1 MKKLFSL
8 PVTTVFALCALGV
21 VAFVF
26 YPRLQSGVGADP
38 FDLEQVEIGRKL
50 YATACASCHGVNL
63 EGQPNWRSRLTSG
76 GLPAPPH
83 DESGHTWHHP
93 DELLFRLTK
102 LGPKAYN
109 DPSIVSNMPAFG
121 GQLSDDEIWAVL
133 AYIKSKWPT
142 EIRNRQA
149 EISRRASG

>member
-1 MKKLFSL
+1 MKRFIPL
-8 PVTTVFALCALGV
+8 PVTSILALCALGLLGFV
-21 VAFVF
+21 V
-26 YPRLQSGVGADP
+26 YPHLKSPAGADP
-38 FDLEQVEIGRKL
+38 FDSEQVEMGRKV

-63 EGQPNWRSRLTSG
+63 EGQPNWRTRLATG

-83 DESGHTWHHP
+83 DDSGHTWHHP
-93 DELLFRLTK
+93 DELLFKLTK

-133 AYIKSKWPT
+133 AYIKSRWPA
-142 EIRNRQA
+142 EIRGRQA
-149 EISRRASG
+149 KLNRRTSG